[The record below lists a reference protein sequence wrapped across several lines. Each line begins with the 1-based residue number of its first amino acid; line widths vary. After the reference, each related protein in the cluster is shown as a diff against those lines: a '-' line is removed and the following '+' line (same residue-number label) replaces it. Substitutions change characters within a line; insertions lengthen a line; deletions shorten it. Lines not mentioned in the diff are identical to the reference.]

1 MTNAYE
7 KTSTFLIQRDIAYEQ
22 KYYQALLFMRIL
34 SIFTYDSGTRQP
46 KNIG

>member
-1 MTNAYE
+1 MKDEHIPYSEGYRVRAE
-7 KTSTFLIQRDIAYEQ
+7 ILSSSA
-22 KYYQALLFMRIL
+22 FMRIL